1 MKNPPNKTS
10 LIKNYAETQEKNSES
25 RVIFENLQ
33 MYYHKSGLPQSQF
46 ALVAGVSAVCL
57 NRWLQGVNTPKM
69 KNLKKL
75 ADYLQ
80 IDVREFFIPHP
91 QKGGSTAKTL
101 QRSESE
107 WKQRALT
114 AERTVKELRA
124 IIPAI
129 IEANHKLNEANSMIS
144 EATKRLSKISL

>member
-1 MKNPPNKTS
+1 MKNHPNKAT
-10 LIKNYAETQEKNSES
+10 ITKNYVDKQEKNAES
-25 RVIFENLQ
+25 RVIFDNLQ
-33 MYYHKSGLPQSQF
+33 MYYLRSGLPQSQF
-46 ALVAGVSAVCL
+46 ALFAGVSAVCL

-80 IDVREFFIPHP
+80 IDVREFFVPHP
-91 QKGGSTAKTL
+91 QKGGSTAKTI
-101 QRSESE
+101 QRSESD